1 MKENIMHKSFSSPLS
16 IAAILI
22 SFVLPLSHA
31 QAQAPTM
38 QDLAGPNGCLMSANM
53 PKPFGEWDLKGNAK
67 LPAYC
72 DCFMPKFKMRA
83 EKAMKYMQ
91 ANPGK
96 APPGT
101 LEQSNAEELAMRNS
115 CRKQLGLPLAVDP
128 NK

>member
-1 MKENIMHKSFSSPLS
+1 MLKNLFSSLS
-16 IAAILI
+16 IAAVLI
-22 SFVLPLSHA
+22 SAALPSA
-31 QAQAPTM
+31 QAQSPTL
-38 QDLAGPNGCLMSANM
+38 QDLAGPNGCLKSVDM

-72 DCFMPKFKMRA
+72 DCFMAKFSVRM

-101 LEQSNAEELAMRNS
+101 LEESNAEELAMRNS

>member
-1 MKENIMHKSFSSPLS
+1 MLTS
-16 IAAILI
+16 AI
-22 SFVLPLSHA
+22 LPLSQA
-31 QAQAPTM
+31 QAQAPTIH
-38 QDLAGPNGCLMSANM
+38 DLAGPNGCLMSVDM

-72 DCFMPKFKMRA
+72 DCFMAKFKVRS

>member
-1 MKENIMHKSFSSPLS
+1 MHKRFSSYVS
-16 IAAILI
+16 IAAMLTSAI
-22 SFVLPLSHA
+22 LPLSQA
-31 QAQAPTM
+31 QAQAPTIH
-38 QDLAGPNGCLMSANM
+38 DLAGPNGCLMSVDM

-72 DCFMPKFKMRA
+72 DCFMAKFKVRS

>member
-1 MKENIMHKSFSSPLS
+1 MTTSRITTRS
-16 IAAILI
+16 IALALLI
-22 SFVLPLSHA
+22 AAFPAA
-31 QAQAPTM
+31 QAGTPSIQN
-38 QDLAGPNGCLMSANM
+38 AGAIDACLKAVDF
-53 PKPFGEWDLKGNAK
+53 PRPFGEWDLKGNAK

-72 DCFMPKFKMRA
+72 ECFMAKFQVRA

-101 LEQSNAEELAMRNS
+101 LEETNAEELAMRNS